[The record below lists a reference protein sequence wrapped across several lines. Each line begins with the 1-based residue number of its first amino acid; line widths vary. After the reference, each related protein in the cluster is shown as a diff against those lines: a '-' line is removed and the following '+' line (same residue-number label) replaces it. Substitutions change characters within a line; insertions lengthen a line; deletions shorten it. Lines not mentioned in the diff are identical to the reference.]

1 MELSVTEQ
9 LLDWTRNRYFGKYRG
24 IVTAN
29 DDSTK
34 RGRVKVKVPSVYG
47 SELEVW
53 AMPCLPYA
61 GANVGV
67 YMIPEPGAG
76 VWVEFEAGDTSF
88 PIWTGGYW
96 VDEELPKNQQN
107 NQAEPSLRII
117 RSEKGLMISFNDDS
131 ETITLSDKDGSNM
144 MTLEVRDGKIR
155 LKGNMK
161 IIVEAPQIEIVENTT
176 HPLVYGDD
184 LLQYL
189 TTLVTTFN
197 SHIHPGLI
205 LPNGSVITTPTMMTA
220 APPSPGLLS
229 TKVKAG

>member
-1 MELSVTEQ
+1 MELSVTQQ

-24 IVTAN
+24 IATAN
-29 DDSTK
+29 DDTTN

-47 SELEVW
+47 EELEIW

-61 GANVGV
+61 GNNVGV
-67 YMIPEPGAG
+67 FMIPEAGAG
-76 VWVEFEAGDTSF
+76 VWVEFEAGDPSF

-96 VDEELPKNQQN
+96 VNDELPKDQESQE
-107 NQAEPSLRII
+107 AKPSLRII

-131 ETITLSDKDGSNM
+131 ETITLSDKDGSNK
-144 MTLEVRDGKIR
+144 MTIEVGGGKIR
-155 LKGNMK
+155 LQGNMK
-161 IIVEAPQIEIVENTT
+161 VVVEAPQIELVESST

-197 SHIHPGLI
+197 SHIHPGSI
-205 LPNGSVITTPTMMTA
+205 GPGGTVITTPTMMA
-220 APPSPGLLS
+220 ASPPSPGILS
-229 TKVKAG
+229 TKVKTG

>member
-1 MELSVTEQ
+1 MEVSVTQQ

-24 IVTAN
+24 IATAN
-29 DDSTK
+29 DDTTN

-47 SELEVW
+47 EELEVW

-61 GANVGV
+61 GNNVGV
-67 YMIPEPGAG
+67 FMIPEPGAG

-96 VDEELPKNQQN
+96 VNYELPKDQGSQE
-107 NQAEPSLRII
+107 AKPSLRII

-131 ETITLSDKDGSNM
+131 ETITLSDKDGSNK
-144 MTLEVRDGKIR
+144 MTIEVGGGNIR
-155 LKGNMK
+155 LQGNMK
-161 IIVEAPQIEIVENTT
+161 VVVEAPQIELVENST

-197 SHIHPGLI
+197 SHIHPGSLG
-205 LPNGSVITTPTMMTA
+205 PGGSVITTPTMMA
-220 APPSPGLLS
+220 ASPPSPGILS
-229 TKVKAG
+229 TKVKTG

>member
-1 MELSVTEQ
+1 MEVSVTEQ
-9 LLDWTRNRYFGKYRG
+9 LLDWTRSRYFGKYRG

-29 DDSTK
+29 DDTTK

-47 SELEVW
+47 EELEVW

-61 GANVGV
+61 GNNVGV
-67 YMIPEPGAG
+67 FMIPEPKAG

-96 VDEELPKNQQN
+96 VDDELPKNQQSDE
-107 NQAEPSLRII
+107 AKPSLRII
-117 RSEKGLMISFNDDS
+117 RSEKGLMVSFNDDS
-131 ETITLSDKDGSNM
+131 ETITLSDKDGSNI
-144 MTLEVRDGKIR
+144 MTIEVSEGKI
-155 LKGNMK
+155 KVQGNMK
-161 IIVEAPQIEIVENTT
+161 VVVHAPQIELVESAT

-197 SHIHPGLI
+197 AHIHPGSLG
-205 LPNGSVITTPTMMTA
+205 PAGSVITTPTMMSAT
-220 APPSPGLLS
+220 PPTPSLLS
-229 TKVKAG
+229 MKVKTG

>member
-1 MELSVTEQ
+1 MQTVTEQ
-9 LLDWTRNRYFGKYRG
+9 LLDWTRSRYFGKYRA

-29 DDSTK
+29 DDTTN

-47 SELEVW
+47 EELEVW

-61 GANVGV
+61 GKNVGV
-67 YMIPEPGAG
+67 FMIPEAGAG

-96 VDEELPKNQQN
+96 VDDELPEDQQS
-107 NQAEPSLRII
+107 AHAKPSLRII

-131 ETITLSDKDGSNM
+131 ETITLGDKDGSNK
-144 MTLEVRDGKIR
+144 MTIEVRDGKVRIQ
-155 LKGNMK
+155 GNMK
-161 IIVEAPQIEIVENTT
+161 VVVEAPQIELVESST

-189 TTLVTTFN
+189 TTLVATFN
-197 SHIHPGLI
+197 SHIHPGSLG
-205 LPNGSVITTPTMMTA
+205 PAGSVITTPTMMTA
-220 APPSPGLLS
+220 SPPSPGLLS
-229 TKVKAG
+229 TKVKTG

>member
-1 MELSVTEQ
+1 MEVSVTQQ

-24 IVTAN
+24 IATAN
-29 DDSTK
+29 DDTTN

-47 SELEVW
+47 EELEVW

-61 GANVGV
+61 GNNVGV
-67 YMIPEPGAG
+67 FMIPEPGAG

-96 VDEELPKNQQN
+96 VNDELPKDQESQE
-107 NQAEPSLRII
+107 AKPSLRII

-131 ETITLSDKDGSNM
+131 ETITLSDKDGSNK
-144 MTLEVRDGKIR
+144 MTIEVGGGNIR
-155 LKGNMK
+155 LQGNMK
-161 IIVEAPQIEIVENTT
+161 VVVEAPQIELVENST

-197 SHIHPGLI
+197 SHIHPGSLG
-205 LPNGSVITTPTMMTA
+205 PGGSVITTPTMMA
-220 APPSPGLLS
+220 ASPPSPGILS
-229 TKVKAG
+229 TKVKTG